1 MAYQVDKYNG
11 TFLVSVADGTIDNTT
26 DLKLVGRNFSGY
38 GEVQNENFLHLLES
52 FSNSVEPERPV
63 SGQVWFDTNN
73 LKLKFYDGRRFR
85 TASGAEIGASPPVGL
100 SQGDLW
106 FDSQTNQL
114 SAWNGSNFVL
124 IGPQS
129 APGFGTSQ
137 IVTEVVK
144 DNNNTSHVILRAV
157 VGGITTAVF
166 SNDDDYTLDSSNTL
180 AGFSETGRQI
190 KKGITLNSVNGT
202 TGISD
207 SAGFRFFGTAT
218 NAEKLGGLDQ
228 TRFVRTDGSEGFT
241 TAQSFADLG
250 FTVGNPVKAL
260 KIYINSDQNPAIEN
274 QVNGKI
280 TISSSNPTQPTDK
293 LDFLTFSRQ
302 QAFVTDSDSL
312 NSIYPGATGLVNLG
326 LESRKFKNIWSENL
340 KGELVGDVHGNVIG
354 DVTGDLYAQTSP
366 STTTKIFDQAT
377 QQFTAQQFTGQ
388 FVGSLNGLAASAIT
402 ANKLTN
408 LDPSDVHVPGFST
421 VPTRSATGT
430 ISAILFDGKSTDTQ
444 RIDGKVLDV
453 NKNPNTVVL
462 RSIGGDV
469 DARFFNGVA
478 SAAKY
483 ADLAEKYTTDKTYP
497 IGTVMMIGTES
508 HEAQACTDVGFPIGV
523 ISAEPA
529 YLMNSEIDGQAIG
542 LKGRVPVRV
551 VGPITKGQPVYVS
564 SQGTAKWTSVL
575 LHYQMVGIALE
586 SSSNPE
592 EKLIECVLKV

>member
-1 MAYQVDKYNG
+1 
-11 TFLVSVADGTIDNTT
+11 
-26 DLKLVGRNFSGY
+26 
-38 GEVQNENFLHLLES
+38 
-52 FSNSVEPERPV
+52 
-63 SGQVWFDTNN
+63 
-73 LKLKFYDGRRFR
+73 
-85 TASGAEIGASPPVGL
+85 
-100 SQGDLW
+100 
-106 FDSQTNQL
+106 
-114 SAWNGSNFVL
+114 L

-207 SAGFRFFGTAT
+207 SAGFRFFGTAS

>member
-11 TFLVSVADGTIDNTT
+11 TFLVSVEDGTIDTTT
-26 DLKLVGRNFSGY
+26 DIKLVGRNYSGY

-52 FSNSVEPERPV
+52 FSNSVEPEKPIQ
-63 SGQVWFDTNN
+63 GQVWFDTNN

-85 TASGAEIGASPPVGL
+85 TASGAEIGASPPQGL
-100 SQGDLW
+100 GQGDLW

-144 DNNNTSHVILRAV
+144 DSNNTSHVILRAV

-166 SNDDDYTLDSSNTL
+166 SNDDDFTLSNDNTL
-180 AGFSETGRQI
+180 AGFSESGRQI
-190 KKGITLNSVNGT
+190 KKGITLNSVNGQ

-207 SAGFRFFGTAT
+207 SAGFRFFGTAS

-241 TAQSFADLG
+241 TEQSFADVG
-250 FTVGNPVKAL
+250 FTVGNPIKAL
-260 KIYINSDQNPAIEN
+260 KIYINSDQNPALEN

-280 TISSSNPTQPTDK
+280 TISSSNPSSPSDK
-293 LDFLTFSRQ
+293 LDFLTFSRE
-302 QAFVTDSDSL
+302 QAFVTDVDSF
-312 NSIYPGATGLVNLG
+312 NSIYPGVTGAVNLG

-340 KGELVGDVHGNVIG
+340 KGELVGNVHGDVIG

-366 STTTKIFDQAT
+366 TTTIKIFDQAT
-377 QQFTAQQFTGQ
+377 REFTAQKFTGQ
-388 FVGSLNGLAASAIT
+388 FEGSLNGLAAQSVT

-408 LDPSDVHVPGFST
+408 LDPSNTHVPGFETIPIRST
-421 VPTRSATGT
+421 TGT
-430 ISAILFDGKSTDTQ
+430 ISAVLFDGQSTDTQ
-444 RIDGKVLDV
+444 SVNGKILDV
-453 NKNPNTVVL
+453 NPTPNTIVL
-462 RSIGGDV
+462 RSTGGDV

-478 SAAKY
+478 TAARY
-483 ADLAEKYTTDKTYP
+483 ADLAEKYTTDEEYP
-497 IGTVMMIGTES
+497 IGTVMMIGKGD
-508 HEAQACTDVGFPIGV
+508 HEAQPCVENGFPIGV

-529 YLMNSEIDGQAIG
+529 YLMNSDIDGQAIG

-551 VGPITKGQPVYVS
+551 IGPVSKGQPVYVAGNGVAKYS
-564 SQGTAKWTSVL
+564 SML

-586 SSSNPE
+586 SDSNE
-592 EKLIECVLKV
+592 NEKLIECVLKV